1 MASQTGQQIIAI
13 YKLSNISRS
22 KGNQEMKFSQLIK
35 YSVENI
41 FLKNYAEN
49 EVWRFILDLFS
60 VFKKVLYKVNAS
72 VQHLSFNIFL

>member
-1 MASQTGQQIIAI
+1 MASQTGQQITAI

-41 FLKNYAEN
+41 FLKNYVEN